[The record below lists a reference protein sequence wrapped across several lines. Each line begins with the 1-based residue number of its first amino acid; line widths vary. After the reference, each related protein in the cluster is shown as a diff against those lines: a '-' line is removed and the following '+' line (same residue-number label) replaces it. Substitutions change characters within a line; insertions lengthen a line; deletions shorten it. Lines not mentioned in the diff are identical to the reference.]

1 MWSWIYPRYKLLRGE
16 EGQEQLKTAL
26 IESHMN
32 TIYQPAPTSNDAI
45 TFTAVE
51 ETEKRPLSDAASAL
65 IDLSACMDSQEHHYF

>member
-1 MWSWIYPRYKLLRGE
+1 
-16 EGQEQLKTAL
+16 
-26 IESHMN
+26 MN

-51 ETEKRPLSDAASAL
+51 ETEKRLLSDAASVL